1 METRFYQTQHLD
13 LQRITQALVSE
24 YQMQGYEIQ
33 QVGTPEQVLIQLKK
47 ESTLRALTG
56 FNKALALTLQK
67 VQGGTLVKVGVQDW
81 IDQIAVGAVGL
92 AVHPL
97 LITAAVGAV
106 TEYNVV
112 HEILSFL
119 DQSIRQQQPSVALG
133 TPPGE
138 DAPSGY

>member
-1 METRFYQTQHLD
+1 METRLYQTQDID
-13 LQRITQALVSE
+13 LQRIVQALVSE
-24 YQMQGYEIQ
+24 YQVQGYETQ

-92 AVHPL
+92 ALHPL

-106 TEYNVV
+106 TEYQVV
-112 HEILSFL
+112 SEILSFL
-119 DQSIRQQQPSVALG
+119 DQAIRQQQPSVLLG
-133 TPPGE
+133 IPPGE
-138 DAPSGY
+138 GVPYGQ

>member
-1 METRFYQTQHLD
+1 METRLYQTQDID
-13 LQRITQALVSE
+13 LQRIAQALMYE
-24 YQMQGYEIQ
+24 YQAQGYETQ

-56 FNKALALTLQK
+56 FNKALAVTLQK

-81 IDQIAVGAVGL
+81 VDQIAVGAVGL
-92 AVHPL
+92 ALHPL

-112 HEILSFL
+112 HDLLTFV
-119 DQSIRQQQPSVALG
+119 DQSIRQQQPSALLG
-133 TPPGE
+133 VPPLPTSLE
-138 DAPSGY
+138 

>member
-1 METRFYQTQHLD
+1 METRFYQTQHID

-24 YQMQGYEIQ
+24 YQMLGYEIQ

-67 VQGGTLVKVGVQDW
+67 VQGGTLVNVGVQDW

-97 LITAAVGAV
+97 LLTAAVGAV

-119 DQSIRQQQPSVALG
+119 DQSIRQQQPSISLG
-133 TPPGE
+133 NPAGE
-138 DAPSGY
+138 DAPSGR